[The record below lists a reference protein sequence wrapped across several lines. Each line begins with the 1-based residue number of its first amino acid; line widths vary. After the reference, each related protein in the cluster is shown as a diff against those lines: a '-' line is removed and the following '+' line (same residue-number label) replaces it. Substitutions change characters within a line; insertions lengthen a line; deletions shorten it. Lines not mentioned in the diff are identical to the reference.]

1 MATYAQKV
9 VTSVGKQLDKLDSL
23 LAKSEA
29 KENATAEEENHV
41 LQAADALLSTARPL
55 ANATQVLHTKID
67 PAWGGNSMGK
77 REKENIDPHE
87 DFHAIADTQIDPASE
102 DMKDSQSC
110 DLDDVQV
117 IGYKNPAKATSAFPV
132 DVAAISKD
140 MKIHPEKKPGLN
152 SPVPRVKETICKED
166 DQQEKLE
173 KKSTAK
179 SEEPKG
185 GNEMQLE
192 KKPDVAE
199 APQKPKIP
207 KAGPKAKT
215 RSLKIPKAGLKA
227 KAQGPKKGKD
237 GKDDSKASTGD
248 AVTNPMTG
256 PAETSEANTPKAK
269 RKVSP
274 KIHKAESKKNA
285 KKDQKHTTKPKKTAE
300 PKDKSKRKIRD
311 LKTEDD
317 VAAKMHSASWPAICL
332 GVNRSFIS
340 FCNIESCPS
349 YVFSIFTTEV
359 YSTAWKKAK
368 TLGKDG
374 PDRKQYAQDARK
386 M

>member
-87 DFHAIADTQIDPASE
+87 DSHAIADTQIDPASE

-152 SPVPRVKETICKED
+152 SLVPRVKETICKED

-274 KIHKAESKKNA
+274 KIHKAESKK
-285 KKDQKHTTKPKKTAE
+285 KCQEGPETHDQAE
-300 PKDKSKRKIRD
+300 
-311 LKTEDD
+311 ED
-317 VAAKMHSASWPAICL
+317 
-332 GVNRSFIS
+332 R
-340 FCNIESCPS
+340 
-349 YVFSIFTTEV
+349 
-359 YSTAWKKAK
+359 
-368 TLGKDG
+368 
-374 PDRKQYAQDARK
+374 
-386 M
+386 

>member
-87 DFHAIADTQIDPASE
+87 DSHAIADTQIDPASE

-152 SPVPRVKETICKED
+152 SLVPRVKETICKED

-192 KKPDVAE
+192 KKTRCCRGPPETQD
-199 APQKPKIP
+199 PQSG
-207 KAGPKAKT
+207 A
-215 RSLKIPKAGLKA
+215 
-227 KAQGPKKGKD
+227 KGKD
-237 GKDDSKASTGD
+237 QKSQNPQSGSEGK
-248 AVTNPMTG
+248 G
-256 PAETSEANTPKAK
+256 P
-269 RKVSP
+269 R
-274 KIHKAESKKNA
+274 
-285 KKDQKHTTKPKKTAE
+285 TKE
-300 PKDKSKRKIRD
+300 GQGRQGRFQSQHRGCSHQSHDR
-311 LKTEDD
+311 
-317 VAAKMHSASWPAICL
+317 
-332 GVNRSFIS
+332 
-340 FCNIESCPS
+340 PS
-349 YVFSIFTTEV
+349 
-359 YSTAWKKAK
+359 
-368 TLGKDG
+368 
-374 PDRKQYAQDARK
+374 
-386 M
+386 